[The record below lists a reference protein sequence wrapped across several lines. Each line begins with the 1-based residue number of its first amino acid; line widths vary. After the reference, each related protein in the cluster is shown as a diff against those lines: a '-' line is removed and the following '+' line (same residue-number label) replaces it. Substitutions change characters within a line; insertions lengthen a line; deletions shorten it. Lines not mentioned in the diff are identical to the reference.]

1 MSRRRHTAWVAAI
14 AMAAV
19 ALPAAPASA
28 APPWSP
34 VSTLSTMPVTNTEEP
49 AVATD
54 SVGNAVAVWIG
65 STGVEAASRPAGGD
79 WSAPETLSDTAAVT
93 GPPEVAIDDVG
104 TVTVAWIEDDAVQ
117 VAHRPNP
124 GTWTAPEPVSA
135 GAASSPTGGLDLDVM
150 GAGGRTAVVWLGSG
164 LRGLRGGRRR
174 LGRRLGDARRAVG

>member
-19 ALPAAPASA
+19 ALPAAPAST

-49 AVATD
+49 TVATD
-54 SVGNAVAVWIG
+54 SAGNAVAVWIG
-65 STGVEAASRPAGGD
+65 STGVEAASRPGGGD

-93 GPPEVAIDDVG
+93 GPPRGRRRRRG

-117 VAHRPNP
+117 VANRSEPRHAGRSRSLSRQGQRSAPP
-124 GTWTAPEPVSA
+124 GVSTSTWWAQAAAPP
-135 GAASSPTGGLDLDVM
+135 SSG
-150 GAGGRTAVVWLGSG
+150 
-164 LRGLRGGRRR
+164 
-174 LGRRLGDARRAVG
+174 